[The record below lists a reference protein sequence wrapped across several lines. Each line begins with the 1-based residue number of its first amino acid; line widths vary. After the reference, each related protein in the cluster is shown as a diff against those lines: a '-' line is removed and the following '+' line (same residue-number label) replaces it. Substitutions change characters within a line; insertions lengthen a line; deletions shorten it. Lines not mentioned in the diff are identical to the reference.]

1 MLHNVVG
8 LPGQQFH
15 LEKTELGVDRVEFVD
30 YSTDIS
36 VFLFS
41 NIERVLFV

>member
-1 MLHNVVG
+1 MLHNVVV

-15 LEKTELGVDRVEFVD
+15 LEKTELGMDRVEFVD
-30 YSTDIS
+30 YSPNVS

-41 NIERVLFV
+41 NIA